1 MIDKPA
7 EKTLRADAR
16 RNRELVVAAARDLL
30 AEDGI
35 AVSFDA
41 IARAAG
47 VGVGTVYRHFPDR
60 CALFAAVVLDRIVAF
75 VTDARAAADSADGA
89 DGADGTDPGA
99 EFLGFFGRFARQV
112 ALNQALC
119 DAMDGGVAVPEQLR
133 AEFLAALGDL
143 LRRAQDAGRI
153 RPDVSVAD
161 VLDLVIG
168 FACAGRRG
176 RIDMII
182 AVASAGLAVTGS

>member
-7 EKTLRADAR
+7 GRTLRADAR

-30 AEDGI
+30 AADGI

-60 CALFAAVVLDRIVAF
+60 CALFEAVVLDRIVAF
-75 VTDARAAADSADGA
+75 VTEVREAADAA
-89 DGADGTDPGA
+89 DPGE
-99 EFLGFFGRFARQV
+99 EFLRFFGRFARQV

-119 DAMDGGVAVPEQLR
+119 DAVDGGIAVPEALR

-153 RPDVSVAD
+153 RPDLSVAD

-168 FACAGRRG
+168 FASAGRRG

-182 AVASAGLAVTGS
+182 AIASAGLVVTGS

>member
-1 MIDKPA
+1 MIDKP
-7 EKTLRADAR
+7 LRADAR

-30 AEDGI
+30 ARDGI

-41 IARAAG
+41 IARSAG

-60 CALFAAVVLDRIVAF
+60 CALFEAVVLDRIVAF
-75 VTDARAAADSADGA
+75 VADAREAADARE
-89 DGADGTDPGA
+89 PGA
-99 EFLGFFGRFARQV
+99 AFLGFFGRFVRQV

-119 DAMDGGVAVPEQLR
+119 DAIDGGVAVPEQLR

-143 LRRAQDAGRI
+143 LRRAQDADRI
-153 RPDVSVAD
+153 RADVTVAD

-168 FACAGRRG
+168 FASAGRRG
-176 RIDMII
+176 RTDTII
-182 AVASAGLAVTGS
+182 AIASAGLAVSGS

>member
-7 EKTLRADAR
+7 GKTLRADAR

-60 CALFAAVVLDRIVAF
+60 CALFEAVVLDRIVAF
-75 VTDARAAADSADGA
+75 VTDAREAADSAD
-89 DGADGTDPGA
+89 PGA
-99 EFLGFFGRFARQV
+99 AFLGFFGRFVRQV

-133 AEFLAALGDL
+133 AEFVAALGDL
-143 LRRAQDAGRI
+143 LRHAQDAGRI
-153 RPDVSVAD
+153 RPDLSVAD

-176 RIDMII
+176 RVDTII
-182 AVASAGLAVTGS
+182 AVASAGLTVTGS